1 MLAGKNIVVTGTIQ
15 GIGRATLDYFAQNHA
30 NVWACALQSS
40 EEFEAHCQQL
50 AQENGVWVKPVY
62 FNLLDQEQIK
72 AAVKEIMKDK
82 QPVDGLVNIAGMTK
96 DAIFH
101 MVSMDDLHR
110 VFEVNF
116 FSQIYFT
123 QSITK
128 LMLRNPNKSSVVFV
142 SSISAIDG
150 NVGQLSYGASK
161 AALIGAMKTLSKE
174 LASKGI
180 RVNCIAPGVIDTDMN
195 KVVPQDLLAE
205 RLQRTDLRRIGTPE
219 EVASTLAFLISDL
232 SAHITG
238 QVLRIDGG
246 RRKL

>member
-1 MLAGKNIVVTGTIQ
+1 MLAGKNIVVTGSIQ
-15 GIGRATLDYFAQNHA
+15 GIGRATLDYFSQNHA
-30 NVWACALQSS
+30 NVWACALQPSD
-40 EEFEAHCQQL
+40 EFEAHCQQL
-50 AQENGVWVKPVY
+50 ARENGVWVRPVY

-142 SSISAIDG
+142 SSITAIDG

-195 KVVPQDLLAE
+195 KVVPQEVLDEKLNISDLK
-205 RLQRTDLRRIGTPE
+205 RIGKPE
-219 EVASTLAFLISDL
+219 EVASTLAFLVSDL
-232 SAHITG
+232 STHITG

-246 RRKL
+246 IK

>member
-1 MLAGKNIVVTGTIQ
+1 MLEGKNIVITGAIQ
-15 GIGRATLDYFAQNHA
+15 GIGRATVDYFARNHA
-30 NVWACALQSS
+30 NVWACALQPT
-40 EEFEAHCQQL
+40 EEFEAHCAQL

-62 FNLLDQEQIK
+62 FTLLDAEQIK
-72 AAVKEIMKDK
+72 AAVKEIMRDK

-116 FSQIYFT
+116 FSQMLFT

-142 SSISAIDG
+142 TSISAIDG
-150 NVGQLSYGASK
+150 NVGQLSYASSK

-180 RVNCIAPGVIDTDMN
+180 RVNAIAPGVIDTDMN
-195 KVVPQDLLAE
+195 KVVPQEVLDEKLNVSDLK
-205 RLQRTDLRRIGTPE
+205 RIGQPD
-219 EVASTLAFLISDL
+219 EVASTLAFLVSDL
-232 SAHITG
+232 STHITG
-238 QVLRIDGG
+238 QVIRIDGG
-246 RRKL
+246 IK